1 MECLGRPL
9 MSEKLRKKLRQAEWR
24 LNLSRFLS
32 IATWSI
38 SACLIVAC
46 GILLAAQLLRWNWD
60 GTLVLGTAVGLAIL
74 FTVGFTYFTRR
85 RTIDAAMIL
94 DQECHLKERLS
105 TLISLPASELDH
117 PAVQALAADVER
129 RTDSIDVAESL
140 PIRLPRYGWLPALP
154 IGAAI
159 VILTLVGPLEWTQQ
173 SVARETSAEEQ
184 ARVAEEAKQLAQ
196 QAKEREKSLAEKGA
210 SEELKDVA
218 AQIEK
223 AAREIKEDKKS
234 TPEQAALKLSDLA
247 KSIEERRE
255 KNGGLDRMKQA
266 LSGME
271 GGEEGRAQK
280 LQESLQEGNFKEAAK
295 QLQKLK
301 EEIAKGGLTPEEKEK
316 LSKQLGKLEQQLKK
330 AAEMAERGKQL
341 QKGISKEEAAEQ
353 MKKLAEQAKDLEKL
367 DQLADKLGQCSK
379 SLGDQAKNSQDG
391 KNGNKGSASSS
402 PDGKESP
409 EGADLDQHLAQAE
422 SMLKELADKELE
434 NESLEQML
442 ADVSQ
447 ARGGMCKKNG
457 QAPPDGT
464 NGKGVGRGHHVGD
477 RPDPLENAKTRNTH
491 ARGKLTDGKSSIGG
505 KAEGQNVAGQSQM
518 EIQAALPAAEK
529 MADDAITRQP
539 IPAEYKEHTR
549 DYFQGLHGQ
558 IESKK

>member
-1 MECLGRPL
+1 
-9 MSEKLRKKLRQAEWR
+9 MSEKLKKKLRQAEWR

-32 IATWSI
+32 LATWSV
-38 SACLIVAC
+38 SACLMVAC
-46 GILLAAQLLRWNWD
+46 GLLLSAQLLRWNLD
-60 GTLVLGTAVGLAIL
+60 GPLVLGTAVGLALLI
-74 FTVGFTYFTRR
+74 TTGITYFTRR
-85 RTIDAAMIL
+85 RAIDAALVL

-105 TLISLPASELDH
+105 TLVSMPDSEREH
-117 PAVQALAADVER
+117 PAAQALAADVER
-129 RTDSIDVAESL
+129 RTDSIDVAASL

-154 IGAAI
+154 IGAA
-159 VILTLVGPLEWTQQ
+159 VAILTLVGPLEWTQQ
-173 SVARETSAEEQ
+173 SVARETTLEEQ
-184 ARVAEEAKQLAQ
+184 ARVADEAKQLAQ
-196 QAKEREKSLAEKGA
+196 QAKEREQKLAEKGV

-234 TPEQAALKLSDLA
+234 TPEKAALKLSDLA

-266 LSGME
+266 LAGME

-341 QKGISKEEAAEQ
+341 QKGLSKEDAAEQ

-379 SLGDQAKNSQDG
+379 CLGDQAKNAKD
-391 KNGNKGSASSS
+391 GNKGSASSS

-409 EGADLDQHLAQAE
+409 EGSELDQHLAQAE
-422 SMLKELADKELE
+422 SMLKELADQEFE
-434 NESLEQML
+434 NQTLEQML
-442 ADVSQ
+442 AEVSQ
-447 ARGGMCKKNG
+447 ARGGMCKKGG

-477 RPDPLENAKTRNTH
+477 RAEQLENSKTRNTH
-491 ARGKLTDGKSSIGG
+491 ARGKLTDGRSSIGG
-505 KAEGQNVAGQSQM
+505 KAEGQNVAGQSQI

-558 IESKK
+558 FDSKK